1 MIFMRSNNSIKKRK
15 GFKVTPLSPLSGY
28 RFRIVFLLLC
38 LGLGGLFLRVGW
50 LQVFQSDQL
59 KAKAREV
66 QTIKKSPL
74 GTRRSILDRN
84 GKLVA
89 IDEKRFKLWA
99 HPRYFNFPGDSF
111 QTVRKPVEVAKLLSS
126 PLSKSVKEILQDIGN
141 YPSGVKL
148 ADGLTQE
155 KANEIKKLGISGID
169 LEAYPQRFY
178 PHGSLFANV
187 VGFLDIDRRPQAGLE
202 LSLDRE
208 LQRLEKKSVL
218 RRGADGTPLP
228 VGVKRGVFEED
239 QLSLQLTL
247 DVRLQEVAV
256 QEITKQVKKWN
267 AKKGVVIVMD
277 INTGE
282 LLALA
287 STPSYDPN
295 KYWDYS
301 PSLFKE
307 WSVQELFEPGSTFKP
322 INLALALEEGV
333 ISPNGEINDDGL
345 VTVGGWPLSNWDRKP
360 NGMLTFPEVLQV
372 SSNVGMVKIMN
383 KMDASNYWQWL
394 RRLGIDEIPETDLP
408 GAVSGQI
415 KSKQIFVNQPIEPA
429 VASFGQGFSITP
441 LKLAQLHALI
451 ANGGKLVTPHITKG
465 LKGDYESYLR
475 TPIDSKQVLSPEVTK
490 IVLEWMETVVSFYKE
505 SGIEINVPGYR
516 IGGKTGTAQKSQD
529 GLNYDSKICSFVAS
543 LPIDNPRYVVLAVI
557 DEPKKQNAYGATVAL
572 PVAKKII
579 ETLLVIEQIPP
590 TIERKEHLAIK
601 S

>member
-1 MIFMRSNNSIKKRK
+1 MKK
-15 GFKVTPLSPLSGY
+15 LSPLSDY
-28 RFRIVFLLLC
+28 RFRIVFSLLC
-38 LGLGGLFLRVGW
+38 LGLGGLFFRVGW

-59 KAKAREV
+59 TAKAREV
-66 QTIKKSPL
+66 QTEKKRPL

-111 QTVRKPVEVAKLLSS
+111 GTVRKPEEVAKLLSS
-126 PLSKSVKEILQDIGN
+126 PLSKSVNEILQEFGN
-141 YPSGVKL
+141 YSSGIML
-148 ADGLTQE
+148 AEGLTQE

-169 LEAYPQRFY
+169 LEAYPQRLY

-187 VGFLDIDRRPQAGLE
+187 VGFLDLDRRPQAGLE
-202 LSLDRE
+202 LSLD
-208 LQRLEKKSVL
+208 QKL
-218 RRGADGTPLP
+218 RRIEKTSLLRKGADGTPLP
-228 VGVKRGVFEED
+228 IGVQRGVFDQD
-239 QLSLQLTL
+239 QLNLQLTL

-256 QEITKQVKKWN
+256 KEISKQVKEWN
-267 AKKGVVIVMD
+267 AKKGVVMVMD
-277 INTGE
+277 IDTGE

-295 KYWDYS
+295 RYWDYS

-333 ISPNGEINDDGL
+333 ISPNGEVNDDGL
-345 VTVGGWPLSNWDRKP
+345 ITVGGWPLSNWDRRP
-360 NGMLTFPEVLQV
+360 NGVLTFPEVLQV

-383 KMDASNYWQWL
+383 KLNASNYWQWL
-394 RRLGIDEIPETDLP
+394 RQLGIDEIPETDLP
-408 GAVSGQI
+408 GAVGGQI

-465 LKGDYESYLR
+465 LHGEYESYFK
-475 TPIDSKQVLSPEVTK
+475 TPTKSKQVLSPEVTNT
-490 IVLEWMETVVSFYKE
+490 VLGWMETVVTFYKE
-505 SGIEINVPGYR
+505 NGLEVNVPGYR

-529 GLNYDSKICSFVAS
+529 GLNYNSKICSFVAS
-543 LPIDNPRYVVLAVI
+543 LPVDDPRYVVLAVV
-557 DEPKKQNAYGATVAL
+557 DEPQGPNAYGATVAL

-590 TIERKEHLAIK
+590 SIDRKEHLAIK

>member
-1 MIFMRSNNSIKKRK
+1 MLK
-15 GFKVTPLSPLSGY
+15 TLSPLSEN
-28 RFRIVFLLLC
+28 RFTAVFLLLC
-38 LGLGGLFLRVGW
+38 LGLGGLFFRVGW
-50 LQVFQSDQL
+50 LQLLQSDEL
-59 KAKAREV
+59 KAKARAG
-66 QTIKKSPL
+66 QTEKKIPL

-84 GKLVA
+84 GKLIA
-89 IDEKRFKLWA
+89 IDETRFKLWA
-99 HPRYFNFPGDSF
+99 HPRYFNFPGDPSG
-111 QTVRKPVEVAKLLSS
+111 TVRKPAEVAKRLSS
-126 PLSKSVKEILQDIGN
+126 TLSKSASEILQVLGG

-148 ADGLTQE
+148 AEGLTKE
-155 KANEIKKLGISGID
+155 KANEIKKLRISGLD
-169 LEAYPQRFY
+169 LEPYPQRFY

-187 VGFLDIDRRPQAGLE
+187 VGFLDLDRRPQAGLE

-208 LQRLEKKSVL
+208 LKRLEKKSVL

-228 VGVKRGVFEED
+228 IGVQRGVFSED
-239 QLSLQLTL
+239 QLDLQLTL

-256 QEITKQVKKWN
+256 KEISKQVKEWN

-287 STPSYDPN
+287 STPTYNPN

-333 ISPNGEINDDGL
+333 IRPNGEINDDGL
-345 VTVGGWPLSNWDRKP
+345 ITVGGWPISNWDRKP
-360 NGMLTFPEVLQV
+360 NGVLTFPEVLQV
-372 SSNVGMVKIMN
+372 SSNVGMIKIMN
-383 KMDASNYWQWL
+383 KLNASTYWQWL

-408 GAVSGQI
+408 GAVGGQI
-415 KSKQIFVNQPIEPA
+415 KSKQIFINQPIEPA
-429 VASFGQGFSITP
+429 VTAFGQGFSITP

-465 LKGDYESYLR
+465 LKDDNEEYFHA
-475 TPIDSKQVLSPEVTK
+475 TPEPKQVLSAEVTNT
-490 IVLEWMETVVSFYKE
+490 VLGWMETVVSFYEE
-505 SGIEINVPGYR
+505 SGIDANVPGYR
-516 IGGKTGTAQKSQD
+516 IGGKTGTAQKSQN

-543 LPIDNPRYVVLAVI
+543 LPIDDPRYVVLTVI
-557 DEPKKQNAYGATVAL
+557 DEPQKPHAYGATVAL

-590 TIERKEHLAIK
+590 SIDRKEHLAIN

>member
-1 MIFMRSNNSIKKRK
+1 MRKINPQKKK
-15 GFKVTPLSPLSGY
+15 KDFNLKTLTPISANRLG
-28 RFRIVFLLLC
+28 IVFFLLF
-38 LGLGGLFLRVGW
+38 LGLGGLFLKVGW
-50 LQVFQSDQL
+50 LQIFRSDQL

-66 QTIKKSPL
+66 QTEKNIPL
-74 GTRRSILDRN
+74 GTRRSILDRS
-84 GKLVA
+84 GKLIA

-99 HPRYFNFPGDSF
+99 HPKYFNFPGDSHE
-111 QTVRKPVEVAKLLSS
+111 TVRKPVEVAKLLSS
-126 PLSKSVKEILQDIGN
+126 PLSKSVSELLKEFGN
-141 YPSGVKL
+141 YSSGVKL
-148 ADGLTQE
+148 AEGLTQE
-155 KANEIKKLGISGID
+155 KADEIKKLRISGVD

-187 VGFLDIDRRPQAGLE
+187 VGFLDLDRRPQAGLE
-202 LSLDRE
+202 LSLDRD
-208 LQRLEKKSVL
+208 LKRLEKKSVL
-218 RRGADGTPLP
+218 RTGADGTPLP
-228 VGVKRGVFEED
+228 IGIKRGVFDKDE
-239 QLSLQLTL
+239 LNLQLTL

-256 QEITKQVKKWN
+256 REISKQVKAWK

-287 STPSYDPN
+287 STPSYNPN

-333 ISPNGEINDDGL
+333 ISSDGKINDDGL
-345 VTVGGWPLSNWDRKP
+345 ISVGGWPLSNWDRKP
-360 NGMLTFPEVLQV
+360 NGVLTFPEVLQV
-372 SSNVGMVKIMN
+372 SSNVGMIKIMN
-383 KMDASNYWQWL
+383 KLNASTYWQWL
-394 RRLGIDEIPETDLP
+394 KKLGIDEIPETDLP
-408 GAVSGQI
+408 GAVGGQI

-429 VASFGQGFSITP
+429 VAAFGQGFSVTP

-465 LKGDYESYLR
+465 LKGDDESFFN
-475 TPIDSKQVLSPEVTK
+475 PQPESKQILSTEVTNT
-490 IVLEWMETVVSFYKE
+490 VLGWMETVVSFYEE
-505 SGIEINVPGYR
+505 SGIEASVPGYR

-529 GLNYDSKICSFVAS
+529 GFMYDSKICSFVAS
-543 LPIDNPRYVVLAVI
+543 LPIDDPRFVVLVVV
-557 DEPKKQNAYGATVAL
+557 DQPQRPHAYGATVAL

-590 TIERKEHLAIK
+590 SLDRKEHLAIK

>member
-1 MIFMRSNNSIKKRK
+1 MDSINFKGKRK
-15 GFKVTPLSPLSGY
+15 GHRGKALSPLSQS

-38 LGLGGLFLRVGW
+38 LGLGGVFVRVGW
-50 LQVFQSDQL
+50 LQLFRSDQL
-59 KAKAREV
+59 RALAREV
-66 QTIKKSPL
+66 HTEKITPL

-111 QTVRKPVEVAKLLSS
+111 GTVRKPEEVAKLLSS
-126 PLSKSVKEILQDIGN
+126 PLSKSVNEILQEFGN
-141 YPSGVKL
+141 YSSGIML
-148 ADGLTQE
+148 AEGLTQE

-169 LEAYPQRFY
+169 LEAYPQRLY

-187 VGFLDIDRRPQAGLE
+187 VGFLDLDRRPQAGLE
-202 LSLDRE
+202 LSLD
-208 LQRLEKKSVL
+208 QKL
-218 RRGADGTPLP
+218 RRIEKTSLLRKGADGTPLP
-228 VGVKRGVFEED
+228 IGVQRGVFDQD
-239 QLSLQLTL
+239 QLNLQLTL

-256 QEITKQVKKWN
+256 KEISKQVKEWN
-267 AKKGVVIVMD
+267 AKKGVVMVMD
-277 INTGE
+277 IDTGE

-295 KYWDYS
+295 RYWDYS

-333 ISPNGEINDDGL
+333 ISPNGEVNDDGL
-345 VTVGGWPLSNWDRKP
+345 ITVGGWPLSNWDRRP
-360 NGMLTFPEVLQV
+360 NGVLTFPEVLQV

-383 KMDASNYWQWL
+383 KLNASNYWQWL
-394 RRLGIDEIPETDLP
+394 RQLGIDEIPETDLP
-408 GAVSGQI
+408 GAVGGQI

-465 LKGDYESYLR
+465 LHGEYESYFK
-475 TPIDSKQVLSPEVTK
+475 TPTKSKQVLSPEVTNT
-490 IVLEWMETVVSFYKE
+490 VLGWMETVVTFYKE
-505 SGIEINVPGYR
+505 NGLEVNVPGYR

-529 GLNYDSKICSFVAS
+529 GLNYNSKICSFVAS
-543 LPIDNPRYVVLAVI
+543 LPVDDPRYVVLAVI
-557 DEPKKQNAYGATVAL
+557 DEPQRPNAYGATVAL

-590 TIERKEHLAIK
+590 SINRKEHLSIK

>member
-1 MIFMRSNNSIKKRK
+1 M
-15 GFKVTPLSPLSGY
+15 
-28 RFRIVFLLLC
+28 
-38 LGLGGLFLRVGW
+38 
-50 LQVFQSDQL
+50 
-59 KAKAREV
+59 
-66 QTIKKSPL
+66 
-74 GTRRSILDRN
+74 
-84 GKLVA
+84 
-89 IDEKRFKLWA
+89 
-99 HPRYFNFPGDSF
+99 
-111 QTVRKPVEVAKLLSS
+111 SS
-126 PLSKSVKEILQDIGN
+126 PLSKSVNEILQEFGN
-141 YPSGVKL
+141 YSSGIML
-148 ADGLTQE
+148 AEGLTQE

-169 LEAYPQRFY
+169 LEAYPQRLY

-187 VGFLDIDRRPQAGLE
+187 VGFLDLDRRPQAGLE
-202 LSLDRE
+202 LSLD
-208 LQRLEKKSVL
+208 QKL
-218 RRGADGTPLP
+218 RRIEKTSLLRKGADGTPLP
-228 VGVKRGVFEED
+228 IGVQRGVFDQD
-239 QLSLQLTL
+239 QLNLQLTL

-256 QEITKQVKKWN
+256 KEISKQVKEWN
-267 AKKGVVIVMD
+267 AKKGVVMVMD
-277 INTGE
+277 IDTGE

-295 KYWDYS
+295 RYWDYS

-333 ISPNGEINDDGL
+333 ISPNGEVNDDGL
-345 VTVGGWPLSNWDRKP
+345 ITVGGWPLSNWDRRP
-360 NGMLTFPEVLQV
+360 NGVLTFPEVLQV

-383 KMDASNYWQWL
+383 KLNASNYWQWL

-408 GAVSGQI
+408 GAVGGQI

-465 LKGDYESYLR
+465 LFGEYESYLK
-475 TPIDSKQVLSPEVTK
+475 TPTKSKQVLSPEVTNT
-490 IVLEWMETVVSFYKE
+490 VLGWMETVVTFYKE
-505 SGIEINVPGYR
+505 NGLEVNVPGYR

-529 GLNYDSKICSFVAS
+529 GLNYNSKICSFVAS
-543 LPIDNPRYVVLAVI
+543 LPVDDPRYVVLAVI
-557 DEPKKQNAYGATVAL
+557 DEPQRPNAYGATVAL

-590 TIERKEHLAIK
+590 SIDRKEHLAIK

>member
-1 MIFMRSNNSIKKRK
+1 MRSINSQKKRK
-15 GFKVTPLSPLSGY
+15 GFKLKALSPLSEY
-28 RFRIVFLLLC
+28 RFRIVFFLLF
-38 LGLGGLFLRVGW
+38 LGLGGLFFRVGW
-50 LQVFQSDQL
+50 LQIFQSDQL
-59 KAKAREV
+59 KAKARVV
-66 QTIKKSPL
+66 QTEKKSPL

-89 IDEKRFKLWA
+89 IDEKRYKLWA
-99 HPRYFNFPGDSF
+99 HPRYFNFPGDSYG
-111 QTVRKPVEVAKLLSS
+111 TVRKPVEVAKLLAS
-126 PLSKSVKEILQDIGN
+126 PLSKSVSELLQELGN
-141 YPSGVKL
+141 YSSGVKL
-148 ADGLTQE
+148 AEGLTKE
-155 KANEIKKLGISGID
+155 KANEIKKLRISGID
-169 LEAYPQRFY
+169 LEEYPQRFY

-187 VGFLDIDRRPQAGLE
+187 VGFLDLDRRPQAGLE

-208 LQRLEKKSVL
+208 LKRLEQNSVL

-228 VGVKRGVFEED
+228 VGVQRGVFEQD
-239 QLSLQLTL
+239 QLNLQLTL

-256 QEITKQVKKWN
+256 KEISKQVTAWN

-277 INTGE
+277 IDTGE

-301 PSLFKE
+301 PFLFKE

-333 ISPNGEINDDGL
+333 ISPNGEVNDDGL
-345 VTVGGWPLSNWDRKP
+345 ITVGGWPLSNWDLRP
-360 NGMLTFPEVLQV
+360 NGVLTFPEVLQV
-372 SSNVGMVKIMN
+372 SSNVGMIKIMN
-383 KMDASNYWQWL
+383 KLNASNYWEWL

-408 GAVSGQI
+408 GAVGGQI

-429 VASFGQGFSITP
+429 VAAFGQGFSITP

-465 LKGDYESYLR
+465 LKGDNESYFH
-475 TPIDSKQVLSPEVTK
+475 TPPEPKQVLSSEVTNT
-490 IVLEWMETVVSFYKE
+490 VLGWMETVVSFYEE
-505 SGIEINVPGYR
+505 SGIEANVPGYR

-529 GLNYDSKICSFVAS
+529 GISYDSKICSFVAS
-543 LPIDNPRYVVLAVI
+543 LPIDDPRYVVLAVI
-557 DEPKKQNAYGATVAL
+557 DEPQKPHAYGSTVAL

-579 ETLLVIEQIPP
+579 ETLLVIEKIPP
-590 TIERKEHLAIK
+590 SIDRNERLVTK

>member
-1 MIFMRSNNSIKKRK
+1 MRSRNLKKRMK
-15 GFKVTPLSPLSGY
+15 GFKLKTLSPLSED
-28 RFRIVFLLLC
+28 RFKIVFLLLC
-38 LGLGGLFLRVGW
+38 LGLGGLFFRVGW

-59 KAKAREV
+59 TNKAREV
-66 QTIKKSPL
+66 QTEKKKPL

-111 QTVRKPVEVAKLLSS
+111 GTVRKPEEVAKLLSS
-126 PLSKSVKEILQDIGN
+126 PLSKSVNEILQEFGN
-141 YPSGVKL
+141 YSSGIML
-148 ADGLTQE
+148 AEGLTQE

-169 LEAYPQRFY
+169 LEAYPQRLY

-187 VGFLDIDRRPQAGLE
+187 VGFLDLDRRPQAGLE
-202 LSLDRE
+202 LSLD
-208 LQRLEKKSVL
+208 QKL
-218 RRGADGTPLP
+218 RRIEKTSLLRKGADGTPLP
-228 VGVKRGVFEED
+228 IGVQRGVFDQD
-239 QLSLQLTL
+239 QLNLQLTL

-256 QEITKQVKKWN
+256 KEISKQVKEWN
-267 AKKGVVIVMD
+267 AKKGVVMVMD
-277 INTGE
+277 IDTGE

-295 KYWDYS
+295 RYWDYS

-333 ISPNGEINDDGL
+333 ISPNGEVNDDGL
-345 VTVGGWPLSNWDRKP
+345 ITVGGWPLSNWDRRP
-360 NGMLTFPEVLQV
+360 NGVLTFPEVLQV

-383 KMDASNYWQWL
+383 KLNASNYWQWL
-394 RRLGIDEIPETDLP
+394 RQLGIDEIPETDLP
-408 GAVSGQI
+408 GAVGGQI

-465 LKGDYESYLR
+465 LHGEYESYFK
-475 TPIDSKQVLSPEVTK
+475 TPTKSKQVLSPEVTNT
-490 IVLEWMETVVSFYKE
+490 VLGWMETVVTFYKE
-505 SGIEINVPGYR
+505 NGLEVNVPGYR

-529 GLNYDSKICSFVAS
+529 GLNYNSKICSFVAS
-543 LPIDNPRYVVLAVI
+543 LPVDDPRYVVLAVI
-557 DEPKKQNAYGATVAL
+557 DEPQRPNAYGATVAL

-590 TIERKEHLAIK
+590 SINRKEHLSIK

>member
-1 MIFMRSNNSIKKRK
+1 M
-15 GFKVTPLSPLSGY
+15 
-28 RFRIVFLLLC
+28 
-38 LGLGGLFLRVGW
+38 
-50 LQVFQSDQL
+50 SDQL
-59 KAKAREV
+59 TNKAREV
-66 QTIKKSPL
+66 QTEKKKPL

-111 QTVRKPVEVAKLLSS
+111 GTVRKPEEVAKLLSS
-126 PLSKSVKEILQDIGN
+126 PLSKSVNEILQEFGN
-141 YPSGVKL
+141 YSSGIML
-148 ADGLTQE
+148 AEGLTQE

-169 LEAYPQRFY
+169 LEAYPQRLY

-202 LSLDRE
+202 LSLD
-208 LQRLEKKSVL
+208 QNL
-218 RRGADGTPLP
+218 RRIEKTSLLRKGADGTPLP
-228 VGVKRGVFEED
+228 IGVQRGVFDQD
-239 QLSLQLTL
+239 QLNLQLTL

-256 QEITKQVKKWN
+256 KEISKQVKEWN
-267 AKKGVVIVMD
+267 AKKGVVMVMD
-277 INTGE
+277 IDTGE

-295 KYWDYS
+295 RYWDYS

-333 ISPNGEINDDGL
+333 ISPNGEVNDDGL
-345 VTVGGWPLSNWDRKP
+345 ITVGGWPLSNWDRRP
-360 NGMLTFPEVLQV
+360 NGVLTFPEVLQV

-383 KMDASNYWQWL
+383 KLNASNYWQWL
-394 RRLGIDEIPETDLP
+394 RQLGIDEIPETDLP
-408 GAVSGQI
+408 GAVGGQI

-465 LKGDYESYLR
+465 LYGEYESYFK
-475 TPIDSKQVLSPEVTK
+475 TPTKSKQVLSPEVTNT
-490 IVLEWMETVVSFYKE
+490 VLGWMETVVTFYKE
-505 SGIEINVPGYR
+505 NGLEVNVPGYR

-529 GLNYDSKICSFVAS
+529 GLNYNSKICSFVAS
-543 LPIDNPRYVVLAVI
+543 LPVDDPRYVVLAVI
-557 DEPKKQNAYGATVAL
+557 DEPQRPNAYGATVAL

-590 TIERKEHLAIK
+590 SIDRKEHLAIK

>member
-1 MIFMRSNNSIKKRK
+1 MRSSDHRKKRK
-15 GFKVTPLSPLSGY
+15 TFKVNTLQPLSQS
-28 RFRIVFLLLC
+28 RFRIIFFLLC

-50 LQVFQSDQL
+50 LQLFQSDQL
-59 KAKAREV
+59 RALAREV
-66 QTIKKSPL
+66 QTEQKTPL

-89 IDEKRFKLWA
+89 IDERRFKIWA
-99 HPRYFNFPGDSF
+99 HPRYFNFPGDSSR
-111 QTVRKPVEVAKLLSS
+111 TVRKPVEVAKLLSA
-126 PLSKSVKEILQDIGN
+126 PLSISVDDILKKLGN
-141 YPSGVKL
+141 YSSGVKL
-148 ADGLTQE
+148 AEGVTPEQ
-155 KANEIKKLGISGID
+155 ANAIKKLGISGID
-169 LEAYPQRFY
+169 FEVYPQRLY

-187 VGFLDIDRRPQAGLE
+187 VGFLDLDRRPQAGLE
-202 LSLDRE
+202 LSLDSD
-208 LQRLEKKSVL
+208 LKRLEKASL
-218 RRGADGTPLP
+218 IRRGADGTPLP
-228 VGVKRGVFEED
+228 TGVQRGVFDED

-247 DVRLQEVAV
+247 DVRLQEVAIK
-256 QEITKQVKKWN
+256 EISKQVKKWD

-287 STPSYDPN
+287 STPSYNPN

-333 ISPNGEINDDGL
+333 ISSDGKINDDGL
-345 VTVGGWPLSNWDRKP
+345 ISVGGWPLSNWDRKP
-360 NGMLTFPEVLQV
+360 NGVLTFPEVLQV
-372 SSNVGMVKIMN
+372 SSNVGMIKIMN
-383 KMDASNYWQWL
+383 KLNASTYWQWL
-394 RRLGIDEIPETDLP
+394 KRLGIDEIPETDLP
-408 GAVSGQI
+408 GAVGGQI

-429 VASFGQGFSITP
+429 VAAFGQGFSVTP

-465 LKGDYESYLR
+465 LKGDDESFFN
-475 TPIDSKQVLSPEVTK
+475 PQPESKQILSTEVTNT
-490 IVLEWMETVVSFYKE
+490 VLGWMETVVSFYEE
-505 SGIEINVPGYR
+505 SGIEASVPGYR

-529 GLNYDSKICSFVAS
+529 GFMYDSKICSFVAS
-543 LPIDNPRYVVLAVI
+543 LPIDDPRFVVLVVV
-557 DEPKKQNAYGATVAL
+557 DQPQRPHAYGATVAL

-590 TIERKEHLAIK
+590 SLDRKEHLAIK

>member
-1 MIFMRSNNSIKKRK
+1 MKTINSRKKRK
-15 GFKVTPLSPLSGY
+15 VFKIKTLSPLSNY
-28 RFRIVFLLLC
+28 RFEIVFLLLS
-38 LGLGGLFLRVGW
+38 LGLCGLFLRVGW
-50 LQVFQSDQL
+50 LQIFQADEL
-59 KAKAREV
+59 RALAREV
-66 QTIKKSPL
+66 QTEKKKPL

-84 GKLVA
+84 GKLLA

-111 QTVRKPVEVAKLLSS
+111 EKVRQPVEVAKLLSA
-126 PLSKSVKEILQDIGN
+126 PLSKSVDEILNKLGN
-141 YPSGVKL
+141 YSSGVKL
-148 ADGLTQE
+148 AEGLTPE
-155 KANEIKKLGISGID
+155 RANAINKLRISGID
-169 LEAYPQRFY
+169 LEVYPQRLY

-187 VGFLDIDRRPQAGLE
+187 VGFLDLDRRPQAGLE
-202 LSLDRE
+202 LSLNKE
-208 LQRLEKKSVL
+208 LKRLEKTSVL
-218 RRGADGTPLP
+218 RKGADGTPLP
-228 VGVKRGVFEED
+228 IGVRRGVFEED
-239 QLSLQLTL
+239 QLNLQLTL

-256 QEITKQVKKWN
+256 KEITKQVKEWN

-277 INTGE
+277 IDTGE

-345 VTVGGWPLSNWDRKP
+345 VRVGGWPLSNWDRKP
-360 NGMLTFPEVLQV
+360 NGVLTFPEVLQV

-383 KMDASNYWQWL
+383 KLDASNYWQWL

-408 GAVSGQI
+408 GAVGGQI
-415 KSKQIFVNQPIEPA
+415 KSKQIFINQPIEPA

-465 LKGDYESYLR
+465 LKGDSQLYSQTLTE
-475 TPIDSKQVLSPEVTK
+475 SKQVLSPEVTK
-490 IVLEWMETVVSFYKE
+490 IVLGWMETVVSFYKE
-505 SGIEINVPGYR
+505 SGIAANVPGYR

-543 LPIDNPRYVVLAVI
+543 LPIDDPRYVVLAVI
-557 DEPKKQNAYGATVAL
+557 DEPQKPNAYGATVAL

-590 TIERKEHLAIK
+590 SIDKNEHLVSK
-601 S
+601 N

>member
-1 MIFMRSNNSIKKRK
+1 MRSRNLKKRMK
-15 GFKVTPLSPLSGY
+15 GFKLKTLSPLSED
-28 RFRIVFLLLC
+28 RFKIVFLLLC
-38 LGLGGLFLRVGW
+38 LGLGGLFFRVGW

-59 KAKAREV
+59 TNKAREV
-66 QTIKKSPL
+66 QTEKKKPL

-111 QTVRKPVEVAKLLSS
+111 GTVRKPEEVAKLLSS
-126 PLSKSVKEILQDIGN
+126 PLSKSVNEILQEFGN
-141 YPSGVKL
+141 YSSGIML
-148 ADGLTQE
+148 AEGLTQE

-169 LEAYPQRFY
+169 LEAYPQRLY

-187 VGFLDIDRRPQAGLE
+187 VGFLDLDRRPQAGLE
-202 LSLDRE
+202 LSLD
-208 LQRLEKKSVL
+208 QKL
-218 RRGADGTPLP
+218 RRIEKTSLLRKGADGTPLP
-228 VGVKRGVFEED
+228 IGVQRGVFDQD
-239 QLSLQLTL
+239 QLNLQLTL

-256 QEITKQVKKWN
+256 KEISKQVKEWN
-267 AKKGVVIVMD
+267 AKKGVVMVMD
-277 INTGE
+277 IDTGE

-295 KYWDYS
+295 RYWDYS

-333 ISPNGEINDDGL
+333 ISPNGEVNDDGL
-345 VTVGGWPLSNWDRKP
+345 ITVGGWPLSNWDRRP
-360 NGMLTFPEVLQV
+360 NGVLTFPEVLQV

-383 KMDASNYWQWL
+383 KLNASNYWQWL
-394 RRLGIDEIPETDLP
+394 RQLGIDEIPETDLP
-408 GAVSGQI
+408 GAVGGQI

-465 LKGDYESYLR
+465 LHGEYESYFK
-475 TPIDSKQVLSPEVTK
+475 TPTKSKQVLSPEVTNT
-490 IVLEWMETVVSFYKE
+490 VLGWMETVVTFYKE
-505 SGIEINVPGYR
+505 NGLEVKVPGYR

-529 GLNYDSKICSFVAS
+529 GLNYNSKICSFVAS
-543 LPIDNPRYVVLAVI
+543 LPVDDPRYVVLAVI
-557 DEPKKQNAYGATVAL
+557 DEPQRPNAYGATVAL

-590 TIERKEHLAIK
+590 SINRKEHLSIK

>member
-1 MIFMRSNNSIKKRK
+1 MSSLNSRKKRK
-15 GFKVTPLSPLSGY
+15 GFKLKTHSPLSDH
-28 RFRIVFLLLC
+28 RFKIVFLLLS
-38 LGLGGLFLRVGW
+38 LGLGGLFFRVGW
-50 LQVFQSDQL
+50 LQVFRSDQL
-59 KAKAREV
+59 KAKARVV
-66 QTIKKSPL
+66 QTEKKNPL

-84 GKLVA
+84 GKLIA

-99 HPRYFNFPGDSF
+99 HPRYFNFPGDSYG
-111 QTVRKPVEVAKLLSS
+111 TVRQPVEVAKLLSS
-126 PLSKSVKEILQDIGN
+126 PLSKSVSELLKEFGN
-141 YPSGVKL
+141 YSSGVKL
-148 ADGLTQE
+148 AEGLTQE
-155 KANEIKKLGISGID
+155 KANEIKKLRISGID

-187 VGFLDIDRRPQAGLE
+187 VGFLDLDRRPQAGLE

-208 LQRLEKKSVL
+208 LKRLEKKSVL

-228 VGVKRGVFEED
+228 VGVQRGVFDQD
-239 QLSLQLTL
+239 QLNLQLTL

-256 QEITKQVKKWN
+256 NEISKQVKAWN

-277 INTGE
+277 IDTGE

-295 KYWDYS
+295 KYWEYS

-333 ISPNGEINDDGL
+333 IKPTGKVNDDGL
-345 VTVGGWPLSNWDRKP
+345 VTVGGWPLSNWDLKP
-360 NGMLTFPEVLQV
+360 NGVITFPEVLQV

-383 KMDASNYWQWL
+383 KLNASNYWHWL
-394 RRLGIDEIPETDLP
+394 RRLGIDETPETDLP
-408 GAVSGQI
+408 GAVAGQI

-429 VASFGQGFSITP
+429 VAAFGQGFSITP

-465 LKGDYESYLR
+465 LQGDNESYIY
-475 TPIDSKQVLSPEVTK
+475 TPPESKQVLSSEVTNT
-490 IVLEWMETVVSFYKE
+490 VLRWMETVVSFYEE
-505 SGIEINVPGYR
+505 SGIKANVPGYR

-529 GLNYDSKICSFVAS
+529 GISYDSKICSFVAS
-543 LPIDNPRYVVLAVI
+543 LPIDDPRYVVLAVV
-557 DEPKKQNAYGATVAL
+557 DEPQKPHAYGSTVAL

-579 ETLLVIEQIPP
+579 ETLLVIEKIPP
-590 TIERKEHLAIK
+590 SIDRKELLVIK

>member
-1 MIFMRSNNSIKKRK
+1 MRKMNFKKKRK
-15 GFKVTPLSPLSGY
+15 SSNFKTLTPISADRLG
-28 RFRIVFLLLC
+28 IVFFLLF
-38 LGLGGLFLRVGW
+38 LGLGGLFLRIGW
-50 LQVFQSDQL
+50 LQIFRSDQL

-66 QTIKKSPL
+66 QTEKKIPL

-84 GKLVA
+84 GKLIA
-89 IDEKRFKLWA
+89 IDEKRFKIWA
-99 HPRYFNFPGDSF
+99 HPKYFNFPGDSYEM
-111 QTVRKPVEVAKLLSS
+111 VRKPVEVAKLLSS
-126 PLSKSVKEILQDIGN
+126 PLSKSVSELLKEFGN
-141 YPSGVKL
+141 YSSGVKV
-148 ADGLTQE
+148 AEGLTQE
-155 KANEIKKLGISGID
+155 KADEIRKLRISGVD

-187 VGFLDIDRRPQAGLE
+187 VGFLDLDRRPQAGLE

-208 LQRLEKKSVL
+208 LKRLEKKSVL

-228 VGVKRGVFEED
+228 IGVKRGVFDKDE
-239 QLSLQLTL
+239 LSLQLTL

-256 QEITKQVKKWN
+256 REISKQVKAWK
-267 AKKGVVIVMD
+267 AKKGVVIVMN

-295 KYWDYS
+295 RYWNYS

-333 ISPNGEINDDGL
+333 IRPDGEVNDDGL
-345 VTVGGWPLSNWDRKP
+345 ISVGGWPLSNWDRKP
-360 NGMLTFPEVLQV
+360 NGVLTFPEVLQV
-372 SSNVGMVKIMN
+372 SSNVGMIKIMN
-383 KMDASNYWQWL
+383 KLNASTYWQWL
-394 RRLGIDEIPETDLP
+394 KRLGLDEIPETDLP
-408 GAVSGQI
+408 GAVGGQI

-429 VASFGQGFSITP
+429 VAAFGQGFSVTP

-465 LKGDYESYLR
+465 LKGDDESFFY
-475 TPIDSKQVLSPEVTK
+475 PPPESKQILSTEVTNT
-490 IVLEWMETVVSFYKE
+490 VLRWMETVVSFYEE
-505 SGIEINVPGYR
+505 SGIKASVPGYR

-529 GLNYDSKICSFVAS
+529 GLIYDSKICSFVAS
-543 LPIDNPRYVVLAVI
+543 LPIDDPRFVVLAVV
-557 DEPKKQNAYGATVAL
+557 DQPQRPHAYGATVAL

-590 TIERKEHLAIK
+590 SLDRKEHLAIK

>member
-1 MIFMRSNNSIKKRK
+1 MRSSDHRKKRK
-15 GFKVTPLSPLSGY
+15 TFKVNTLQPLSQS
-28 RFRIVFLLLC
+28 RFRIIFFLLC

-50 LQVFQSDQL
+50 LQLFQSDQL
-59 KAKAREV
+59 RALAREV
-66 QTIKKSPL
+66 QTEQKTPL

-89 IDEKRFKLWA
+89 IDERRFKIWA
-99 HPRYFNFPGDSF
+99 HPRYFNFPGDSSR
-111 QTVRKPVEVAKLLSS
+111 TVRKPVEVAKLLSA
-126 PLSKSVKEILQDIGN
+126 PLSISVDDILKKLGN
-141 YPSGVKL
+141 YSSGVKL
-148 ADGLTQE
+148 AEGVTPEQ
-155 KANEIKKLGISGID
+155 ANAIKKLGISGID
-169 LEAYPQRFY
+169 LEVYPQRLY

-187 VGFLDIDRRPQAGLE
+187 VGFLDLDRRPQAGLE

-208 LQRLEKKSVL
+208 LKRLEKKSVL

-228 VGVKRGVFEED
+228 IGVQRGVFSED
-239 QLSLQLTL
+239 QLDLQLTL

-256 QEITKQVKKWN
+256 KEISNQVKEWN

-287 STPSYDPN
+287 STPTYNPN

-333 ISPNGEINDDGL
+333 IRPNGEINDDGL
-345 VTVGGWPLSNWDRKP
+345 ITVGGWPISNWDRKP
-360 NGMLTFPEVLQV
+360 NGVLTFPEVLQV
-372 SSNVGMVKIMN
+372 SSNVGMIKIMN
-383 KMDASNYWQWL
+383 KLNASTYWQWL

-408 GAVSGQI
+408 GAVGGQI
-415 KSKQIFVNQPIEPA
+415 KSKQIFINQPIEPA
-429 VASFGQGFSITP
+429 VTAFGQGFSITP

-465 LKGDYESYLR
+465 LKDDNEEYFHA
-475 TPIDSKQVLSPEVTK
+475 TPEPKQVLSAEVTNT
-490 IVLEWMETVVSFYKE
+490 VLGWMETVVSFYEE
-505 SGIEINVPGYR
+505 SGIDANVPGYR
-516 IGGKTGTAQKSQD
+516 IGGKTGTAQKSQN

-543 LPIDNPRYVVLAVI
+543 LPIDDPRYVVLTVI
-557 DEPKKQNAYGATVAL
+557 DEPQKPHAYGATVAL

-590 TIERKEHLAIK
+590 SIDRKEHLAIN

>member
-1 MIFMRSNNSIKKRK
+1 MKRFDSIKNRN
-15 GFKVTPLSPLSGY
+15 GLKVKPLSPLLGY
-28 RFRIVFLLLC
+28 RFRIVFLFLV
-38 LGLGGLFLRVGW
+38 LGLGGLFFRVGW

-59 KAKAREV
+59 KAKARDV
-66 QTIKKSPL
+66 QTERKRPL

-84 GKLVA
+84 GKLIA
-89 IDEKRFKLWA
+89 IDEKRFRLWA

-111 QTVRKPVEVAKLLSS
+111 RTIRKPAEVAKVLSL
-126 PLSKSVKEILQDIGN
+126 PLSKSVNEILKEIGN
-141 YPSGVKL
+141 YSSGVKL
-148 ADGLTQE
+148 AEGLTQE

-169 LEAYPQRFY
+169 LEAYPQRHY

-187 VGFLDIDRRPQAGLE
+187 VGFLDLDRRPQAGLE
-202 LSLDRE
+202 LSLDKQLR
-208 LQRLEKKSVL
+208 RFEKSSVL
-218 RRGADGTPLP
+218 RKGADGTPLP
-228 VGVKRGVFEED
+228 SGVQRGVFEED
-239 QLSLQLTL
+239 QLNLQLTL

-256 QEITKQVKKWN
+256 KEISKQVKDWN
-267 AKKGVVIVMD
+267 AKKGAVIVMD
-277 INTGE
+277 IETGE

-295 KYWDYS
+295 RYWDYS

-345 VTVGGWPLSNWDRKP
+345 VTVGGWPLSNWDRRP
-360 NGMLTFPEVLQV
+360 NGVLTFPEVLQV
-372 SSNVGMVKIMN
+372 SSNVGMVKIMKKLN
-383 KMDASNYWQWL
+383 ASNYWQWL

-408 GAVSGQI
+408 GAVGGQI
-415 KSKQIFVNQPIEPA
+415 KSKQVFVNQPIEPA

-465 LKGDYESYLR
+465 LKGDYESYFN
-475 TPIDSKQVLSPEVTK
+475 TPPKSKQVLSPEVTNT
-490 IVLEWMETVVSFYKE
+490 VLAWMETVVSFYKE
-505 SGIEINVPGYR
+505 NGIEVNVPGYR

-543 LPIDNPRYVVLAVI
+543 LPIDDPRYVVLTVV
-557 DEPKKQNAYGATVAL
+557 DEPQSPNAYGATVAL

-579 ETLLVIEQIPP
+579 ETLLVIEKIPP

>member
-1 MIFMRSNNSIKKRK
+1 MRGFNSIKKRNRCK
-15 GFKVTPLSPLSGY
+15 LKPLSPLSDY
-28 RFRIVFLLLC
+28 RFRIVFLFLFF
-38 LGLGGLFLRVGW
+38 GLGGLFFRVCW

-66 QTIKKSPL
+66 QTERKRPL

-89 IDEKRFKLWA
+89 IDEKRFKVWA
-99 HPRYFNFPGDSF
+99 HQRYFQFPGDSF
-111 QTVRKPVEVAKLLSS
+111 GTVRKPAEVAKLLSS
-126 PLSKSVKEILQDIGN
+126 PLSKSVNEILLEIGN

-148 ADGLTQE
+148 AEGLTQE

-169 LEAYPQRFY
+169 LEAYPQRIY

-202 LSLDRE
+202 LSLDKKLR
-208 LQRLEKKSVL
+208 RLEKSSLL
-218 RRGADGTPLP
+218 RKGADGTPLP
-228 VGVKRGVFEED
+228 MGVQRGVFEED
-239 QLSLQLTL
+239 PLSLQLTL

-256 QEITKQVKKWN
+256 KSISKQVKEWG

-277 INTGE
+277 IHTGE

-301 PSLFKE
+301 PSLYKE

-333 ISPNGEINDDGL
+333 ISPYGEVNDDGL
-345 VTVGGWPLSNWDRKP
+345 VTVGGWPLSNWDRRP
-360 NGMLTFPEVLQV
+360 NGVLTFPEVLQV

-383 KMDASNYWQWL
+383 KLNASNYWQWL

-408 GAVSGQI
+408 GAVGGQL
-415 KSKQIFVNQPIEPA
+415 KSKEVFVNQPIEPA
-429 VASFGQGFSITP
+429 VTSFGQGFSITP

-465 LKGDYESYLR
+465 LKGDYKSYFN
-475 TPIDSKQVLSPEVTK
+475 TPPEPKQVLSPEVTK
-490 IVLEWMETVVSFYKE
+490 TVLGWMETVVSFYKE
-505 SGIEINVPGYR
+505 NGIEANVPGYR

-529 GLNYDSKICSFVAS
+529 GLNYDSKICSFVAI
-543 LPIDNPRYVVLAVI
+543 LPIDDPRHVVLAVV
-557 DEPKKQNAYGATVAL
+557 DEPQKPNAYGATVAL

-590 TIERKEHLAIK
+590 TIDRKEHLAIK
-601 S
+601 N

>member
-1 MIFMRSNNSIKKRK
+1 MRRTNSRKKSK
-15 GFKVTPLSPLSGY
+15 SFKVKALSPLSSY
-28 RFRIVFLLLC
+28 RLKLVFFILC

-50 LQVFQSDQL
+50 LQVFQSEQL

-66 QTIKKSPL
+66 QTEKNIPL

-84 GKLVA
+84 GKLIA

-99 HPRYFNFPGDSF
+99 HPRYFNFPGDSYEI
-111 QTVRKPVEVAKLLSS
+111 VRKPVEVAKLLSI
-126 PLSKSVKEILQDIGN
+126 PLTTSVDEILKKFGN
-141 YPSGVKL
+141 FSSGVKL
-148 ADGLTQE
+148 AEGLTQE
-155 KANEIKKLGISGID
+155 KAEEIKNLRISGID
-169 LEAYPQRFY
+169 LEAYPQRLY

-187 VGFLDIDRRPQAGLE
+187 VGFLDLDRRPQAGLE
-202 LSLDRE
+202 LSLDNK
-208 LQRLEKKSVL
+208 LKRLEKTSII

-228 VGVKRGVFEED
+228 IGVQRGIFNED
-239 QLSLQLTL
+239 QFNLQLTL

-256 QEITKQVKKWN
+256 KEITSQVNKWN

-277 INTGE
+277 IHTGE

-287 STPSYDPN
+287 SSPSYDPN
-295 KYWDYS
+295 KYWEYS

-333 ISPNGEINDDGL
+333 ISPNGQINDDGL
-345 VTVGGWPLSNWDRKP
+345 VIVGGWPLSNWDRNP
-360 NGMLTFPEVLQV
+360 NGILNFAEVLQV
-372 SSNVGMVKIMN
+372 SSNVGMVKIMRKLSPN
-383 KMDASNYWQWL
+383 SYWQWL
-394 RRLGIDEIPETDLP
+394 KQLGIDERPETDLP
-408 GAVSGQI
+408 GAVAGHI
-415 KSKQIFVNQPIEPA
+415 KSKQIFTNQPIEPA
-429 VASFGQGFSITP
+429 VASFGQGFSVTP

-465 LKGDYESYLR
+465 LKGDYQSFFDPPPE
-475 TPIDSKQVLSPEVTK
+475 PKQVLSPDVTNT
-490 IVLEWMETVVSFYKE
+490 VLGWMETVVE
-505 SGIEINVPGYR
+505 RGSGMEATVPGYR

-529 GLNYDSKICSFVAS
+529 GIYNSKICSFVAS
-543 LPIDNPRYVVLAVI
+543 LPINDPRFVVLVVV
-557 DEPKKQNAYGATVAL
+557 DEPKKPFAFGSTVAV

-590 TIERKEHLAIK
+590 SLEKEDHLAIK

>member
-1 MIFMRSNNSIKKRK
+1 MRIINSKKKRRN
-15 GFKVTPLSPLSGY
+15 FKFKNLSPLSAY
-28 RFRIVFLLLC
+28 RFRIVFFLLL

-50 LQVFQSDQL
+50 LQLFQSDQL

-66 QTIKKSPL
+66 QTVKKSPL
-74 GTRRSILDRN
+74 GSRRSILDRN

-99 HPRYFNFPGDSF
+99 HPRYFNFPGDSYG
-111 QTVRKPVEVAKLLSS
+111 TVRKPAEVAKLLSS
-126 PLSKSVKEILQDIGN
+126 PLSKSVSELLHGMGN
-141 YPSGVKL
+141 YSSGIKL
-148 ADGLTQE
+148 AEGLTQE
-155 KANEIKKLGISGID
+155 QANEIKKLGISGID

-187 VGFLDIDRRPQAGLE
+187 VGFLDLDRRPQAGLE

-208 LQRLEKKSVL
+208 LKRLERKSVL
-218 RRGADGTPLP
+218 RRGGDGTPLP
-228 VGVKRGVFEED
+228 SGVQRGVFDED
-239 QLSLQLTL
+239 QLNLQLTL

-256 QEITKQVKKWN
+256 KEISKQVKAWD

-277 INTGE
+277 IETGE

-287 STPSYDPN
+287 STPSYNPN
-295 KYWDYS
+295 QYWNYS
-301 PSLFKE
+301 PALFKE

-333 ISPNGEINDDGL
+333 ISPNGEVNDDGL
-345 VTVGGWPLSNWDRKP
+345 ITVGGWPLSNWDRKP
-360 NGMLTFPEVLQV
+360 NGVLTFPEVLQL
-372 SSNVGMVKIMN
+372 SSNVGMIKIMN
-383 KMDASNYWQWL
+383 KLNPSNYWKWL

-408 GAVSGQI
+408 GAIGGQI
-415 KSKQIFVNQPIEPA
+415 KSKQIFINQPIEPA
-429 VASFGQGFSITP
+429 VAAFGQGFSITP

-465 LKGDYESYLR
+465 LKGDSESYFY
-475 TPIDSKQVLSPEVTK
+475 TPPESKQVLSSEVTRT
-490 IVLEWMETVVSFYKE
+490 VLGWMETVVSFYKE
-505 SGIEINVPGYR
+505 SGIDVNVPGYR

-529 GLNYDSKICSFVAS
+529 GLIYDSRICSFVAS

-557 DEPKKQNAYGATVAL
+557 DEPQKPNAYGSTVAL

-590 TIERKEHLAIK
+590 SIDRKEHLEIK

>member
-1 MIFMRSNNSIKKRK
+1 MNFKKKRK
-15 GFKVTPLSPLSGY
+15 SSNFKTLTPISADRLG
-28 RFRIVFLLLC
+28 IVFFLLF
-38 LGLGGLFLRVGW
+38 LGLGGLFLRIGW
-50 LQVFQSDQL
+50 LQIFRSDQL

-66 QTIKKSPL
+66 QTEKKIPL

-84 GKLVA
+84 GKLIA
-89 IDEKRFKLWA
+89 IDEKRFKIWA
-99 HPRYFNFPGDSF
+99 HPKYFNFPGDSYEM
-111 QTVRKPVEVAKLLSS
+111 VRKPVEVAKLLSS
-126 PLSKSVKEILQDIGN
+126 PLSKSVSELLKEFGN
-141 YPSGVKL
+141 YSSGVKV
-148 ADGLTQE
+148 AEGLTQE
-155 KANEIKKLGISGID
+155 KADEIRKLRISGVD

-187 VGFLDIDRRPQAGLE
+187 VGFLDLDRRPQAGLE

-208 LQRLEKKSVL
+208 LKRLEKKSVL

-228 VGVKRGVFEED
+228 IGVKRGVFDKDE
-239 QLSLQLTL
+239 LSLQLTL

-256 QEITKQVKKWN
+256 REISKQVKAWK
-267 AKKGVVIVMD
+267 AKKGVVIVMN

-295 KYWDYS
+295 RYWNYS

-333 ISPNGEINDDGL
+333 IRPDGEVNDDGL
-345 VTVGGWPLSNWDRKP
+345 ISVGGWPLSNWDRKP
-360 NGMLTFPEVLQV
+360 NGVLTFPEVLQV
-372 SSNVGMVKIMN
+372 SSNVGMIKIMN
-383 KMDASNYWQWL
+383 KLNASTYWQWL
-394 RRLGIDEIPETDLP
+394 KRLGLDEIPETDLP
-408 GAVSGQI
+408 GAVGGQI

-429 VASFGQGFSITP
+429 VAAFGQGFSVTP

-465 LKGDYESYLR
+465 LKGDDESFFY
-475 TPIDSKQVLSPEVTK
+475 PPPESKQILSTEVTNT
-490 IVLEWMETVVSFYKE
+490 VLGWMETVVSFYEE
-505 SGIEINVPGYR
+505 SGIKASVPGYR

-529 GLNYDSKICSFVAS
+529 GLIYDSKICSFVAS
-543 LPIDNPRYVVLAVI
+543 LPIDDPRFVVLAVV
-557 DEPKKQNAYGATVAL
+557 DQPQRPHAYGATVAL

-590 TIERKEHLAIK
+590 SLDRKEHLAIK

>member
-1 MIFMRSNNSIKKRK
+1 MITINSKKKRK
-15 GFKVTPLSPLSGY
+15 KGKVHALPPLSEY
-28 RFRIVFLLLC
+28 RFRIVFLFLC
-38 LGLGGLFLRVGW
+38 LGLGGLCCRVGW
-50 LQVFQSDQL
+50 LQVVQSHQL

-66 QTIKKSPL
+66 QTERNVPL

-89 IDEKRFKLWA
+89 IDEKRFKVWA
-99 HPRYFNFPGDSF
+99 HPRYFNFPGDSIG
-111 QTVRKPVEVAKLLSS
+111 TVRKPSEVAKLLSL
-126 PLSKSVKEILQDIGN
+126 PLSKSVHEIIREIGN
-141 YPSGVKL
+141 YSSGVKL
-148 ADGLTQE
+148 AEGLTPE

-169 LEAYPQRFY
+169 LEAYPQRLY

-202 LSLDRE
+202 LSLNSQ
-208 LQRLEKKSVL
+208 LQRQEKKSVL

-228 VGVKRGVFEED
+228 IGVKRGVFDED
-239 QLSLQLTL
+239 ELNLQLTL

-256 QEITKQVKKWN
+256 KEISKQVKDWN
-267 AKKGVVIVMD
+267 AKRGVVIVMD
-277 INTGE
+277 IDTGE

-333 ISPNGEINDDGL
+333 ISPKGEVNDDGL
-345 VTVGGWPLSNWDRKP
+345 VVVGGWPLSNWDRSP
-360 NGMLTFPEVLQV
+360 NGILNFAEVLQV
-372 SSNVGMVKIMN
+372 SSNVGMVKIMRKLN
-383 KMDASNYWQWL
+383 PTSYWQRL
-394 RRLGIDEIPETDLP
+394 KQLGIDEVPVTDLP
-408 GAVSGQI
+408 GAVAGHL
-415 KSKQIFVNQPIEPA
+415 KSRHIFTNQPIEPA

-465 LKGDYESYLR
+465 LIGDYQSFLTSLPE
-475 TPIDSKQVLSPEVTK
+475 SKQVLTPEVTK
-490 IVLEWMETVVSFYKE
+490 TVLGWMETVVE
-505 SGIEINVPGYR
+505 SGSGMDATVKGYR
-516 IGGKTGTAQKSQD
+516 IGGKTGTAQKSHD
-529 GLNYDSKICSFVAS
+529 GKNYDSKICSFVAS
-543 LPIDNPRYVVLAVI
+543 LPLDSPRFVVLVVV
-557 DEPKKQNAYGATVAL
+557 DEPQKPFAFGSTVAV

-579 ETLLVIEQIPP
+579 ETLLVIEKIPP
-590 TIERKEHLAIK
+590 SINRSDFLAVK
-601 S
+601 N

>member
-1 MIFMRSNNSIKKRK
+1 MK
-15 GFKVTPLSPLSGY
+15 GFKLKTLSPLSED
-28 RFRIVFLLLC
+28 RFKIVFLLLC
-38 LGLGGLFLRVGW
+38 LGLGGLFFRVGW

-59 KAKAREV
+59 TNKAREV
-66 QTIKKSPL
+66 QTEKKKPL

-111 QTVRKPVEVAKLLSS
+111 GTVRKPEEVAKLLSS
-126 PLSKSVKEILQDIGN
+126 PLSKSVNEILQEFGN
-141 YPSGVKL
+141 YSSGIML
-148 ADGLTQE
+148 AEGLTQE

-169 LEAYPQRFY
+169 LEAYPQRLY

-187 VGFLDIDRRPQAGLE
+187 VGFLDLDRRPQAGLE
-202 LSLDRE
+202 LSLD
-208 LQRLEKKSVL
+208 QKL
-218 RRGADGTPLP
+218 RRIEKTSLLRKGADGTPLP
-228 VGVKRGVFEED
+228 IGVQRGVFDQD
-239 QLSLQLTL
+239 QLNLQLTL

-256 QEITKQVKKWN
+256 KEISKQVKEWN
-267 AKKGVVIVMD
+267 AKKGVVMVMD
-277 INTGE
+277 IDTGE

-295 KYWDYS
+295 RYWDYS

-333 ISPNGEINDDGL
+333 ISPNGEVNDDGL
-345 VTVGGWPLSNWDRKP
+345 ITVGGWPLSNWDRRP
-360 NGMLTFPEVLQV
+360 NGVLTFPEVLQV

-383 KMDASNYWQWL
+383 KLNASNYWQWL
-394 RRLGIDEIPETDLP
+394 RQLGIDEIPETDLP
-408 GAVSGQI
+408 GAVGGQI

-465 LKGDYESYLR
+465 LHGEYESYFK
-475 TPIDSKQVLSPEVTK
+475 TPTKSKQVLSPEVTNT
-490 IVLEWMETVVSFYKE
+490 VLGWMETVVTFYNE
-505 SGIEINVPGYR
+505 NGLEVNVPGYR

-529 GLNYDSKICSFVAS
+529 GLNYNSKICSFVAS
-543 LPIDNPRYVVLAVI
+543 LPVDDPRYVVLAVI
-557 DEPKKQNAYGATVAL
+557 DEPQRPNAYGATVAL

-590 TIERKEHLAIK
+590 SINRKEHLSIK